1 MFCLKEEAISQ
12 LWKMVASAQCKTE
25 IFFWLHGVAYGIVD
39 PQIGTESTPLA
50 LEAWSQQLDLPESVM
65 DFLFFLI

>member
-50 LEAWSQQLDLPESVM
+50 LEAWSQQLDLRKVSWI
-65 DFLFFLI
+65 FCFF

>member
-1 MFCLKEEAISQ
+1 MENGC
-12 LWKMVASAQCKTE
+12 QCSMQDRN
-25 IFFWLHGVAYGIVD
+25 FFWLHGVAYGIVD

-65 DFLFFLI
+65 DFLFF